1 MNLGHDTLGHWE
13 LGPPGTWVTGNLG
26 HRELEHLGTWAT
38 WELGPLGTWATGNLG
53 TWELGPPGNLGHWE
67 LIIYMIYMKYIVA
80 KAQENVP

>member
-1 MNLGHDTLGHWE
+1 MKGILKETIKKLLPLGTPAARTWATTLWATGNFGHWE
-13 LGPPGTWVTGNLG
+13 LGPPGTW
-26 HRELEHLGTWAT
+26 
-38 WELGPLGTWATGNLG
+38 ATGNLS